1 MRLRCSLTPRPVAQS
16 LEEQQRFTAK
26 SLAALEAKV
35 MEALQ
40 CDCVADLRDGVCG
53 TPFTTGVVDRAQRRR
68 RCLSSLTPAYP
79 LFP

>member
-1 MRLRCSLTPRPVAQS
+1 MLVRLLPSRLAYD
-16 LEEQQRFTAK
+16 LQQ
-26 SLAALEAKV
+26 AALEAKV